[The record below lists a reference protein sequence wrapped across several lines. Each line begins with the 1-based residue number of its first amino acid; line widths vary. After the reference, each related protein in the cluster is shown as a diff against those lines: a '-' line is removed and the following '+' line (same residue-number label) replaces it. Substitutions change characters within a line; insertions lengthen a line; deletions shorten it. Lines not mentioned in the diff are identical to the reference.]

1 MFNIIFWGDG
11 MLVKLFLNINKLR
24 VINFKLNRG
33 VVSFFLK
40 CFELLEIVVNWK
52 EIFKLI
58 IF

>member
-1 MFNIIFWGDG
+1 
-11 MLVKLFLNINKLR
+11 MLVKLFLIINKLK
-24 VINFKLNRG
+24 VINFNLNIRG